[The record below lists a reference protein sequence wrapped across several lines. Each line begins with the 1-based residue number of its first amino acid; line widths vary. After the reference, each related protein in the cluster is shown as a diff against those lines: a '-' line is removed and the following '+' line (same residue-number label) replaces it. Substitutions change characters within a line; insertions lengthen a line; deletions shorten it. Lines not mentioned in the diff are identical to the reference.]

1 MNDLYTEQ
9 ILNMIVHRSYLKS
22 KSEWIYCNDF
32 MKVKNRVY
40 IHVPICTCT
49 YNKFTLKAKLL
60 FPVVQNLFQAIGF
73 YIYSIPMNRKS
84 VSQYSGQLLRL
95 EDCCQSIETSICDFI
110 GPSVAPV
117 NDPVQQPAGV
127 GVKVQQQ
134 HHCLLGQLVDLS
146 IKSTGTL
153 NSQTKLTHLS
163 MSSLGLSLC
172 C

>member
-1 MNDLYTEQ
+1 MYLYNVHVLITNLHLKLSYCSLQSKTYSRLLGFTFTVPGITMNQ
-9 ILNMIVHRSYLKS
+9 
-22 KSEWIYCNDF
+22 
-32 MKVKNRVY
+32 
-40 IHVPICTCT
+40 
-49 YNKFTLKAKLL
+49 
-60 FPVVQNLFQAIGF
+60 
-73 YIYSIPMNRKS
+73 KS
-84 VSQYSGQLLRL
+84 VLQYSGQLLRL

-146 IKSTGTL
+146 IKSTGAL
-153 NSQTKLTHLS
+153 NSQTKLTYLS
-163 MSSLGLSLC
+163 MTSLVLSLC